1 MLAVAGQTIF
11 FFLPNF
17 DFSKFHGQ
25 RLALQLVNYKM
36 KSLNM
41 KNDLI

>member
-1 MLAVAGQTIF
+1 MLAVAGQTI

-41 KNDLI
+41 KEK